1 MRTKALLALALSGG
15 GISLAVC
22 QTVSQNIVGYINVDA
37 KPGLNLIANQLDNKT
52 GNQVKDLLPT
62 VPDGSTLYK
71 WVNGTF
77 VANTFF
83 AGWDT
88 PGMTLK
94 PGEGAFFDNPGA
106 ATKLLFVG
114 EVMLG
119 AQSVDLP
126 AGLSIFSSVVPVALK
141 YSELTPTG
149 AATFPVSDGDTV
161 FQWNGTTY
169 DSNTYF
175 GAWDKPDATIGVGEG
190 AFFSNAGAAKT
201 WTRTFNVQ

>member
-1 MRTKALLALALSGG
+1 
-15 GISLAVC
+15 
-22 QTVSQNIVGYINVDA
+22 
-37 KPGLNLIANQLDNKT
+37 
-52 GNQVKDLLPT
+52 
-62 VPDGSTLYK
+62 
-71 WVNGTF
+71 
-77 VANTFF
+77 
-83 AGWDT
+83 
-88 PGMTLK
+88 
-94 PGEGAFFDNPGA
+94 
-106 ATKLLFVG
+106 
-114 EVMLG
+114 VMLG

>member
-37 KPGLNLIANQLDNKT
+37 KPGLNLIANQLDNKN
-52 GNQVKDLLPT
+52 GNKVKDLLPT
-62 VPDGSTLYK
+62 VADGSTLYK
-71 WVNGTF
+71 WVGGTF
-77 VANTFF
+77 VANTYF
-83 AGWDT
+83 AGWDN
-88 PGMTLK
+88 GDMTLK
-94 PGEGAFFDNPGA
+94 PGEGAFFDNPGT

-126 AGLSIFSSVVPVALK
+126 AGLSIFSSVVPVVLT

-149 AATFPVSDGDTV
+149 AATFPAGDGDTV
-161 FQWNGTTY
+161 YQWTGTTY
-169 DSNTYF
+169 NSNTYF
-175 GAWDKPDATIGVGEG
+175 AGWDNAAATIAVGEG
-190 AFFSNAGAAKT
+190 AFFSNAGAEKT
-201 WTRTFNVQ
+201 WTRTFTVQ